1 MTSAPSPRA
10 GGNAS
15 GPAAGNPA
23 PQEPVRES
31 PAADCSPVGSP
42 GRSRTG
48 RPSWVS
54 EPVPDDAGQP
64 LSAPRATRKNPDS
77 GEEAAGDEKAAGVEE
92 EDLDAP
98 LVPEEV
104 ERLLEAYADI
114 VALFDQHREGLL
126 HADLLHSTRIAGL
139 KRDGDG
145 GEIEIVIDDAMNRDL
160 AANVRRKLEEWTGG
174 SWQVR
179 KARNAEAPTLQQYA
193 DMKRARRI
201 ARARRHP
208 LVSELLKVFDDAT
221 VRDVRSIPAGDAS
234 TGDGEAQ
241 EAGGAQKGEP
251 AAH

>member
-1 MTSAPSPRA
+1 M
-10 GGNAS
+10 
-15 GPAAGNPA
+15 
-23 PQEPVRES
+23 
-31 PAADCSPVGSP
+31 
-42 GRSRTG
+42 
-48 RPSWVS
+48 
-54 EPVPDDAGQP
+54 
-64 LSAPRATRKNPDS
+64 
-77 GEEAAGDEKAAGVEE
+77 
-92 EDLDAP
+92 
-98 LVPEEV
+98 PEEV